1 LQSRKERINFRLEN
15 TIAARFADGLGH
27 ITENL
32 ICAEFVCVNF
42 PWRENSPG
50 LLNRAGNFSLRRN
63 NMGMTDP
70 IADMLTRIRNANKA
84 RFKTTNVHMSQMNVN
99 IAKVLKKAGYI
110 NNYDKVKDEKGQ
122 QMLEIILKYP
132 DAKNTVITNIKRIS
146 KPGRRIYVNSD
157 SIPKVL
163 NGLGISI
170 LSTSKG
176 VITDAEARELNVGGE
191 ILCNVW

>member
-1 LQSRKERINFRLEN
+1 
-15 TIAARFADGLGH
+15 
-27 ITENL
+27 
-32 ICAEFVCVNF
+32 
-42 PWRENSPG
+42 
-50 LLNRAGNFSLRRN
+50 
-63 NMGMTDP
+63 MGMTDP

-84 RFKTTNVHMSQMNVN
+84 RFKTVNVYMSQMNVN
-99 IAKVLKKAGYI
+99 IAKVLKNAGYI

-132 DAKNTVITNIKRIS
+132 DTKRTVITNIKRIS
-146 KPGRRIYVNSD
+146 KPGRRVYVPAD

>member
-1 LQSRKERINFRLEN
+1 
-15 TIAARFADGLGH
+15 
-27 ITENL
+27 
-32 ICAEFVCVNF
+32 
-42 PWRENSPG
+42 
-50 LLNRAGNFSLRRN
+50 
-63 NMGMTDP
+63 MGMTDP

-84 RFKTTNVHMSQMNVN
+84 RFKTVNVGMSQMNIN
-99 IAKVLKKAGYI
+99 IAKVLKKTGYI

-132 DAKNTVITNIKRIS
+132 DTKRTVITNIKRVS
-146 KPGRRIYVNSD
+146 KPGRRVYVPSD

-176 VITDAEARELNVGGE
+176 IITDAEARELNVGGE

>member
-1 LQSRKERINFRLEN
+1 
-15 TIAARFADGLGH
+15 
-27 ITENL
+27 
-32 ICAEFVCVNF
+32 
-42 PWRENSPG
+42 
-50 LLNRAGNFSLRRN
+50 
-63 NMGMTDP
+63 MGMTDP
-70 IADMLTRIRNANKA
+70 IADMITRIRNANKA
-84 RFKTTNVHMSQMNVN
+84 RFKTVNVSMSQLNVN
-99 IAKVLKKAGYI
+99 IAKVLKKTGYI
-110 NNYDKVKDEKGQ
+110 SNYDKVKNEKGQ

-132 DAKNTVITNIKRIS
+132 DTKRTVITNIKRIS
-146 KPGRRIYVNSD
+146 KPGRRVYVPSD

>member
-1 LQSRKERINFRLEN
+1 
-15 TIAARFADGLGH
+15 
-27 ITENL
+27 
-32 ICAEFVCVNF
+32 
-42 PWRENSPG
+42 
-50 LLNRAGNFSLRRN
+50 
-63 NMGMTDP
+63 MGMTDP

-132 DAKNTVITNIKRIS
+132 DAKNKVITNIKRIS